1 MANKKRMNYAS
12 CLKRLK
18 GAARDRNISDYL
30 WETLC
35 LYVVHFEENPDILN
49 DLKLGDMLKVAQLC
63 RDFAEIQEAKV
74 EQDRHNDFAKRL
86 EELHKKKVSQ
96 TSESDSR
103 IAMTDRTDG
112 QTEGQARH
120 RDRQTT
126 RHADIKTNKIS
137 LYFTPVDPEYLW
149 GFLFAPIIVNSQQK
163 VVRHLKKK

>member
-30 WETLC
+30 WETLA

-86 EELHKKKVSQ
+86 EELHKKKVS
-96 TSESDSR
+96 
-103 IAMTDRTDG
+103 
-112 QTEGQARH
+112 
-120 RDRQTT
+120 
-126 RHADIKTNKIS
+126 
-137 LYFTPVDPEYLW
+137 
-149 GFLFAPIIVNSQQK
+149 
-163 VVRHLKKK
+163 